1 MFLGGF
7 RNIKV
12 VYVWNIMNL
21 ELDETFSIMTRI
33 MRLNASARRQREEKW
48 RLGFFK
54 MTNYRAVGS
63 VALAPSNPNCGSR
76 TASVGL
82 KKANKKLNL

>member
-48 RLGFFK
+48 RLRLRFFK
-54 MTNYRAVGS
+54 MTNYRAVGWGHFFFNLEIGP
-63 VALAPSNPNCGSR
+63 A
-76 TASVGL
+76 
-82 KKANKKLNL
+82 KKKLG

>member
-21 ELDETFSIMTRI
+21 ELGETFSIMTQI
-33 MRLNASARRQREEKW
+33 VRLNASARRQREEK
-48 RLGFFK
+48 
-54 MTNYRAVGS
+54 
-63 VALAPSNPNCGSR
+63 
-76 TASVGL
+76 
-82 KKANKKLNL
+82 